1 MTDYR
6 VGIYIRLSLA
16 DEGAGRQWRPQSA
29 QRFEAP
35 TEAEPR
41 PGGRKAESDS
51 VGNQRELIHQFLDRH
66 PQLKAAPRSEFV
78 DDGYT
83 GTNENRPQ
91 FQALMQELRTGAI
104 NVLVTKDFSRCHR
117 DYTQMGNYLECVF
130 PFLGVRYI
138 SINDG
143 YDSDDYKG
151 VTSGMDVV
159 LRNIIYEAYSKDLSI
174 KTTTAKIIM
183 MKQGK
188 YIGSFAPYG
197 FRFHPTVRNKLA
209 IDEES
214 AAVVRRIF
222 DMTLQGCGSTEI
234 ARRLNSEGI
243 PTPGAY
249 FRMKNLGSNRFRK
262 ASEKNGWTAA
272 TVLNILHQYEYTGA
286 LVGRK
291 RYKASLHEKRTIPQD
306 KADWIIYEGAHDAI
320 VSKVDFDRA
329 QEVIRQR
336 PRRASGPAQE
346 YPLKGLLKCGNCHR
360 TLSRI
365 HSSAGYYYYRCTKSE
380 ADENSD
386 CPKGKLFT
394 EKEIEG
400 IVFRAVKQM
409 LAVCQERRAQK
420 SALVLTRRERIA
432 ACFAELQK
440 LQQEQERYKQE
451 KLRAYE
457 NFSGGTLT
465 KDAYLKQRAEI
476 DSKLSAVKSG
486 QDSQEQLLTELER
499 MAFQDSAREDDVLT
513 TYAGATELTAELAG
527 TFVKEVLVS
536 SPTEIEIVWK
546 FRDVFDTQSVD
557 K

>member
-16 DEGAGRQWRPQSA
+16 DEDTGS
-29 QRFEAP
+29 
-35 TEAEPR
+35 
-41 PGGRKAESDS
+41 RKTESDS

-66 PQLKAAPRSEFV
+66 PQLKAAPRFEFV

-197 FRFHPTVRNKLA
+197 FRFHPTVRNKLV

-214 AAVVRRIF
+214 AAIVRRIF

-243 PTPGAY
+243 LTPGAY
-249 FRMKNLGSNRFRK
+249 FRMKNPGSNRFKK

-272 TVLNILHQYEYTGA
+272 AVLNILHQYEYTGA

-291 RYKASLHEKRTIPQD
+291 RYKAGLHEKRTVPQD
-306 KADWIIYEGAHDAI
+306 KSDWIIYEGAHDAI
-320 VSKVDFDRA
+320 ISKEDFDRA
-329 QEVIRQR
+329 QEAIRQR
-336 PRRASGPAQE
+336 PRRARGPAQE

-365 HSSAGYYYYRCTKSE
+365 HSSAGYYYRCTKSK

-432 ACFAELQK
+432 ACVAELQR

-457 NFSGGTLT
+457 NFSGGTLS

-476 DSKLSAVKSG
+476 DSKLSEVKSE
-486 QDSQEQLLTELER
+486 QDSQEQLLTDLER
-499 MAFQDSAREDDVLT
+499 MAFQDSAREDDVFT

-527 TFVKEVLVS
+527 TFIKEVLVS

-546 FRDVFDTQSVD
+546 FRDVFECRTDTNEEEVHD
-557 K
+557 G

>member
-16 DEGAGRQWRPQSA
+16 DEDTGS
-29 QRFEAP
+29 
-35 TEAEPR
+35 
-41 PGGRKAESDS
+41 RKTESDS

-66 PQLKAAPRSEFV
+66 PQLKAAPRFEFV

-197 FRFHPTVRNKLA
+197 FRFHPTVRNKLV
-209 IDEES
+209 IDEGS
-214 AAVVRRIF
+214 AAIVRRIF

-243 PTPGAY
+243 LTPGAY
-249 FRMKNLGSNRFRK
+249 FRMKNPGNNRFKK

-291 RYKASLHEKRTIPQD
+291 RYKASLHEKRTVPQD
-306 KADWIIYEGAHDAI
+306 RADWIIYEGAHDAI
-320 VSKVDFDRA
+320 ISKEDFDRA
-329 QEVIRQR
+329 QEAIQQR
-336 PRRASGPAQE
+336 PRRARGPAQE

-365 HSSAGYYYYRCTKSE
+365 HSSAGYYYRCTKSK

-432 ACFAELQK
+432 ACVAELQR
-440 LQQEQERYKQE
+440 LRQEQERYKQE

-457 NFSGGTLT
+457 NFSGGTLS

-476 DSKLSAVKSG
+476 DSRLSAVKSE
-486 QDSQEQLLTELER
+486 QDSQEQLLTDLER
-499 MAFQDSAREDDVLT
+499 MAFQDSAREDDVFT

-527 TFVKEVLVS
+527 IFIKEVLVS

-546 FRDVFDTQSVD
+546 FRDVFEGCTDTNEEEVHD
-557 K
+557 G

>member
-1 MTDYR
+1 MTEYR

-16 DEGAGRQWRPQSA
+16 DGDTGS
-29 QRFEAP
+29 
-35 TEAEPR
+35 
-41 PGGRKAESDS
+41 GKAESDS
-51 VGNQRELIHQFLDRH
+51 IGNQRELIHQFLDRH

-83 GTNENRPQ
+83 GTNTDRPQ
-91 FQALMQELRTGAI
+91 FQALMKELRTGAI
-104 NVLVTKDFSRCHR
+104 NVMVTKDFSRCHR

-138 SINDG
+138 SVNDG

-197 FRFHPTVRNKLA
+197 FQFHPTVRNKLV
-209 IDEES
+209 IDGDS

-222 DMTLQGCGSTEI
+222 DMTLQGMGSTAI

-243 PTPGAY
+243 LTPGAY
-249 FRMKNLGSNRFRK
+249 FRQKNPGSGRFRK

-272 TVLNILHQYEYTGA
+272 SVLNILHQYEYTGA

-291 RYKASLHEKRTIPQD
+291 RYKAGLHEKRTVPQD
-306 KADWIIYEGAHDAI
+306 KADWIICEGAHDAI
-320 VSKVDFDRA
+320 ISKADFDRV
-329 QEVIRQR
+329 QEIIRQR
-336 PRRASGPAQE
+336 PRRADGTPQE

-360 TLSRI
+360 TLSRV
-365 HSSAGYYYYRCTKSE
+365 HSSAGYYYYRCTKSRTDE
-380 ADENSD
+380 ASD

-400 IVFRAVKQM
+400 IVFRAIMQM
-409 LAVCQERRAQK
+409 LAICQERKKQK
-420 SALVLTRRERIA
+420 SSLTLTRKERIA
-432 ACFAELQK
+432 ACVAELQR
-440 LQQEQERYKQE
+440 LEQQQERYKQE
-451 KLRAYE
+451 KFRVYE
-457 NFSGGTLT
+457 NFSSGTLT
-465 KDAYLKQRAEI
+465 KDAYLKQREEI
-476 DSKLSAVKSG
+476 DSKLAAAKVEREA
-486 QDSQEQLLTELER
+486 QEQLLSELER
-499 MAFQDSAREDDVLT
+499 QAFQDKAQEEDVFNSF
-513 TYAGATELTAELAG
+513 AGATELTAEMAG
-527 TFVKEVLVS
+527 TFIKEVLVS

-546 FRDVFDTQSVD
+546 FRDVFGGHFGTKEEEVD
-557 K
+557 NG

>member
-16 DEGAGRQWRPQSA
+16 DEDTGS
-29 QRFEAP
+29 
-35 TEAEPR
+35 
-41 PGGRKAESDS
+41 RKTESDS

-66 PQLKAAPRSEFV
+66 PQLKAAPRFEFV

-159 LRNIIYEAYSKDLSI
+159 LRNIIYEAYSKDLSV

-197 FRFHPTVRNKLA
+197 FQFHPTVRNKLV
-209 IDEES
+209 IDGDS

-222 DMTLQGCGSTEI
+222 DMTLQGMGSTAI
-234 ARRLNSEGI
+234 ARRLNSEGVL
-243 PTPGAY
+243 TPGAY
-249 FRMKNLGSNRFRK
+249 FRQKNPGSGRFRK

-272 TVLNILHQYEYTGA
+272 SVLNILHQYEYTGA

-291 RYKASLHEKRTIPQD
+291 RYKASLHEKRTVPQD

-320 VSKVDFDRA
+320 ISKEDFDRA
-329 QEVIRQR
+329 QEAIRQR
-336 PRRASGPAQE
+336 PRRARGPAQE

-365 HSSAGYYYYRCTKSE
+365 HSSAGYYYRCTKSK

-432 ACFAELQK
+432 ACVAELQR

-457 NFSGGTLT
+457 NFSGGTLS

-476 DSKLSAVKSG
+476 DSKLSEVKSE
-486 QDSQEQLLTELER
+486 QDSQEQLLTDLER
-499 MAFQDSAREDDVLT
+499 MAFQDSAREDDVFT

-527 TFVKEVLVS
+527 TFIKEVLVS

-546 FRDVFDTQSVD
+546 FRDVFECRTDTNEEEVHD
-557 K
+557 G

>member
-1 MTDYR
+1 MTEYR

-16 DEGAGRQWRPQSA
+16 DEDTGSG
-29 QRFEAP
+29 
-35 TEAEPR
+35 
-41 PGGRKAESDS
+41 KAESDS

-83 GTNENRPQ
+83 GTNTDRPQ
-91 FQALMQELRTGAI
+91 FQALMKELRTGAI
-104 NVLVTKDFSRCHR
+104 NVMVTKDFSRCHR

-138 SINDG
+138 SVNDG

-197 FRFHPTVRNKLA
+197 FQFHPTVRNRLA
-209 IDEES
+209 IDEDS

-222 DMTLQGCGSTEI
+222 DMTLQGMGSTAI
-234 ARRLNSEGI
+234 ARRLNSEGVL
-243 PTPGAY
+243 TPGAY
-249 FRMKNLGSNRFRK
+249 FRQKNPGSGRFRK

-272 TVLNILHQYEYTGA
+272 SVLNILHQYEYTGA

-291 RYKASLHEKRTIPQD
+291 RYKASLHEKRTVPQD

-320 VSKVDFDRA
+320 ISKADFDRV
-329 QEVIRQR
+329 QEIIRQR
-336 PRRASGPAQE
+336 PRRAGGTPQE

-360 TLSRI
+360 TLSRV
-365 HSSAGYYYYRCTKSE
+365 HSSAGYYYRCTKSRTDE
-380 ADENSD
+380 ASD

-400 IVFRAVKQM
+400 IVFRAIMQM
-409 LAVCQERRAQK
+409 LAMCQEQKKQK
-420 SALVLTRRERIA
+420 SSLTLTRKERIA
-432 ACFAELQK
+432 ACVAELQR
-440 LQQEQERYKQE
+440 LEQQQERYKQE
-451 KLRAYE
+451 KFRVYE

-465 KDAYLKQRAEI
+465 KGAYLKQREEI
-476 DSKLSAVKSG
+476 DSKLAAAKVE
-486 QDSQEQLLTELER
+486 QEAQEQLLSGLER
-499 MAFQDSAREDDVLT
+499 QAFQDKAQEDDAFNSF
-513 TYAGATELTAELAG
+513 AGATELTAELAG
-527 TFVKEVLVS
+527 TFIKEVLVL
-536 SPTEIEIVWK
+536 SPTEIEIDWK
-546 FRDVFDTQSVD
+546 FRDVFGGRFSTKEEEVHNG
-557 K
+557 

>member
-16 DEGAGRQWRPQSA
+16 DEDTGS
-29 QRFEAP
+29 
-35 TEAEPR
+35 
-41 PGGRKAESDS
+41 RKTESDS

-66 PQLKAAPRSEFV
+66 PQLKAAPRFEFV

-197 FRFHPTVRNKLA
+197 FRFHPTVRNKLV

-214 AAVVRRIF
+214 AAIVRRIF

-243 PTPGAY
+243 LTPGAY
-249 FRMKNLGSNRFRK
+249 FRMKNPGSNRFKK

-272 TVLNILHQYEYTGA
+272 AVLNILHQYEYTGA

-291 RYKASLHEKRTIPQD
+291 RYKASLHEKRTVPQD

-320 VSKVDFDRA
+320 ISKADFDRA

-336 PRRASGPAQE
+336 PRRARGPAQE

-365 HSSAGYYYYRCTKSE
+365 HSSAGYYYRCTKSK

-420 SALVLTRRERIA
+420 SALVLTRRERIT
-432 ACFAELQK
+432 ACVAELQR

-457 NFSGGTLT
+457 NFSGGTLS

-476 DSKLSAVKSG
+476 DSKLSEVKSE
-486 QDSQEQLLTELER
+486 QDSQEQLLTDLER
-499 MAFQDSAREDDVLT
+499 MAFQDSAREDDVFT
-513 TYAGATELTAELAG
+513 PYAGATELTAELAG
-527 TFVKEVLVS
+527 TFIKEVLVS

-546 FRDVFDTQSVD
+546 FRDVFECRTDTNEEEVHD
-557 K
+557 G

>member
-1 MTDYR
+1 
-6 VGIYIRLSLA
+6 
-16 DEGAGRQWRPQSA
+16 
-29 QRFEAP
+29 
-35 TEAEPR
+35 
-41 PGGRKAESDS
+41 
-51 VGNQRELIHQFLDRH
+51 
-66 PQLKAAPRSEFV
+66 
-78 DDGYT
+78 
-83 GTNENRPQ
+83 
-91 FQALMQELRTGAI
+91 
-104 NVLVTKDFSRCHR
+104 
-117 DYTQMGNYLECVF
+117 
-130 PFLGVRYI
+130 
-138 SINDG
+138 
-143 YDSDDYKG
+143 
-151 VTSGMDVV
+151 
-159 LRNIIYEAYSKDLSI
+159 
-174 KTTTAKIIM
+174 
-183 MKQGK
+183 
-188 YIGSFAPYG
+188 
-197 FRFHPTVRNKLA
+197 
-209 IDEES
+209 
-214 AAVVRRIF
+214 
-222 DMTLQGCGSTEI
+222 MTLQGCGSTEI

-249 FRMKNLGSNRFRK
+249 FRMKNPGSNRFRK

>member
-16 DEGAGRQWRPQSA
+16 DED
-29 QRFEAP
+29 
-35 TEAEPR
+35 T
-41 PGGRKAESDS
+41 GGRKAESDS

-66 PQLKAAPRSEFV
+66 PQLKAAPRFEFV

-197 FRFHPTVRNKLA
+197 FRFHPTVRNKLV

-214 AAVVRRIF
+214 AAIVRRIF

-243 PTPGAY
+243 LTPGAY
-249 FRMKNLGSNRFRK
+249 FRMKNPGSNRFKK

-272 TVLNILHQYEYTGA
+272 AVLNILHQYEYTGA

-291 RYKASLHEKRTIPQD
+291 RYKASLHEKRTVPQD

-320 VSKVDFDRA
+320 ISKEDFDRA
-329 QEVIRQR
+329 QEAIRQR
-336 PRRASGPAQE
+336 PRRARGPAQE

-365 HSSAGYYYYRCTKSE
+365 HSSAGYYYRCTKSK

-432 ACFAELQK
+432 ACVAELQR

-457 NFSGGTLT
+457 NFSGGTLS

-476 DSKLSAVKSG
+476 DSKLSEVKSE
-486 QDSQEQLLTELER
+486 QDSQEQLLTDLER
-499 MAFQDSAREDDVLT
+499 MAFQDSAREDDVFT

-527 TFVKEVLVS
+527 TFIKEVLVS

-546 FRDVFDTQSVD
+546 FRDVFECRTDTNEEEVHD
-557 K
+557 G

>member
-16 DEGAGRQWRPQSA
+16 DED
-29 QRFEAP
+29 
-35 TEAEPR
+35 T
-41 PGGRKAESDS
+41 GGRKAESDS

-159 LRNIIYEAYSKDLSI
+159 LRNIIYEAYSKDLSV

-197 FRFHPTVRNKLA
+197 FRFHPTVRNKLV

-214 AAVVRRIF
+214 AAIVRRIF

-243 PTPGAY
+243 LTPGAY
-249 FRMKNLGSNRFRK
+249 FRMKNPGSNRFKK

-272 TVLNILHQYEYTGA
+272 AVLNILHQYEYTGA

-291 RYKASLHEKRTIPQD
+291 RYKASLHEKRTVPQD

-320 VSKVDFDRA
+320 ISKEDFDRA
-329 QEVIRQR
+329 QEAIRQR
-336 PRRASGPAQE
+336 PRRARGPAQE

-365 HSSAGYYYYRCTKSE
+365 HSSAGYYYRCTKSK

-432 ACFAELQK
+432 ACVAELQR

-457 NFSGGTLT
+457 NFSGGTLS

-476 DSKLSAVKSG
+476 DSKLSEVKSE
-486 QDSQEQLLTELER
+486 QDSQEQLLTDLER
-499 MAFQDSAREDDVLT
+499 MAFQDSAREDDVFT

-527 TFVKEVLVS
+527 TFIKEVLVS
-536 SPTEIEIVWK
+536 SPTEVEIVWK
-546 FRDVFDTQSVD
+546 FRDVFEDYTDTNEEEVHD
-557 K
+557 G

>member
-16 DEGAGRQWRPQSA
+16 DEDTGS
-29 QRFEAP
+29 
-35 TEAEPR
+35 
-41 PGGRKAESDS
+41 RKTESDS

-66 PQLKAAPRSEFV
+66 PQLKAAPRFEFV

-197 FRFHPTVRNKLA
+197 FRFHPTVRNKLV

-214 AAVVRRIF
+214 AAIVRRIF

-243 PTPGAY
+243 LTPGAY
-249 FRMKNLGSNRFRK
+249 FRMKNPGSNRFKK

-272 TVLNILHQYEYTGA
+272 AVLNILHQYEYTGA

-291 RYKASLHEKRTIPQD
+291 RYKASLHEKRTVPQD
-306 KADWIIYEGAHDAI
+306 RADWIIYEGAHDAI
-320 VSKVDFDRA
+320 ISKEDFDRA
-329 QEVIRQR
+329 QEAIRQR
-336 PRRASGPAQE
+336 PRRARGPAQE

-365 HSSAGYYYYRCTKSE
+365 HSSAGYYYRCTKSK
-380 ADENSD
+380 ADEDSD

-409 LAVCQERRAQK
+409 LTVCQERRAQK
-420 SALVLTRRERIA
+420 SALVLTRRERIT
-432 ACFAELQK
+432 ACVAELQR

-457 NFSGGTLT
+457 NFSGGTLS

-476 DSKLSAVKSG
+476 DGKLSTVKSE
-486 QDSQEQLLTELER
+486 QDNQEQLLTDLER
-499 MAFQDSAREDDVLT
+499 MAFQDSAREDDVFT
-513 TYAGATELTAELAG
+513 PYAGATELTAELAG
-527 TFVKEVLVS
+527 TFIKEVLVS

-546 FRDVFDTQSVD
+546 FRAVFHMKSED

>member
-16 DEGAGRQWRPQSA
+16 DEDTGSG
-29 QRFEAP
+29 
-35 TEAEPR
+35 
-41 PGGRKAESDS
+41 KAESDS

-83 GTNENRPQ
+83 GTNTDRPQ
-91 FQALMQELRTGAI
+91 FQALMKELRTGAI
-104 NVLVTKDFSRCHR
+104 NVMVTKDFSRCHR

-138 SINDG
+138 SVNDG

-159 LRNIIYEAYSKDLSI
+159 LRNIIYEAYSKDLSV

-197 FRFHPTVRNKLA
+197 FQFHPTVRNKLV
-209 IDEES
+209 IDESS
-214 AAVVRRIF
+214 AAVVQRIF
-222 DMTLQGCGSTEI
+222 DMTLQGMGSTAI

-243 PTPGAY
+243 LTPGAY
-249 FRMKNLGSNRFRK
+249 FRQKNPGSGRFRK

-272 TVLNILHQYEYTGA
+272 SVLNILHQYEYTGA

-291 RYKASLHEKRTIPQD
+291 RYKASLHEKRTVPQD
-306 KADWIIYEGAHDAI
+306 KSDWIIYEGAHDAI
-320 VSKVDFDRA
+320 ISRADFDRV
-329 QEVIRQR
+329 QEIIRQR
-336 PRRASGPAQE
+336 PRRAKGASQE

-360 TLSRI
+360 TLSRV
-365 HSSAGYYYYRCTKSE
+365 HSSAGYYYRCTKSRTDE
-380 ADENSD
+380 ASD

-400 IVFRAVKQM
+400 IVFRAIMQM
-409 LAVCQERRAQK
+409 LAMCQERKKQK
-420 SALVLTRRERIA
+420 SSLTLTRKERIA
-432 ACFAELQK
+432 ACVAELQR
-440 LQQEQERYKQE
+440 LEQQQERYKQE
-451 KLRAYE
+451 KFRVYE
-457 NFSGGTLT
+457 NFSSGTLT
-465 KDAYLKQRAEI
+465 KDAYLKQREEI
-476 DSKLSAVKSG
+476 DSKLAAAKVE
-486 QDSQEQLLTELER
+486 QEVQEQLLSELER
-499 MAFQDSAREDDVLT
+499 QAFQDKAQEDDVFNSF
-513 TYAGATELTAELAG
+513 AGATELTAELAG
-527 TFVKEVLVS
+527 TFIKEVLVS

-546 FRDVFDTQSVD
+546 FRDVFGGHFGTKEEEADNG
-557 K
+557 

>member
-16 DEGAGRQWRPQSA
+16 DEDTGS
-29 QRFEAP
+29 
-35 TEAEPR
+35 
-41 PGGRKAESDS
+41 RKTESDS

-66 PQLKAAPRSEFV
+66 PQLKAAPRFEFV

-197 FRFHPTVRNKLA
+197 FRFHPTVRNKLV

-214 AAVVRRIF
+214 AAIVRRIF

-243 PTPGAY
+243 LTPGAY
-249 FRMKNLGSNRFRK
+249 FRMKNPGSNRFKK

-272 TVLNILHQYEYTGA
+272 AVLNILHQYEYTGA

-291 RYKASLHEKRTIPQD
+291 RYKASLHEKRTVPQD

-320 VSKVDFDRA
+320 ISKEDFDRA
-329 QEVIRQR
+329 QEAIRQR
-336 PRRASGPAQE
+336 PRRARGPAQE

-365 HSSAGYYYYRCTKSE
+365 HSSAGYYYRCTKSK

-432 ACFAELQK
+432 ACVAELQR

-457 NFSGGTLT
+457 NFSGGTLS

-476 DSKLSAVKSG
+476 DSKLSEVKSE
-486 QDSQEQLLTELER
+486 QDSQEQLLTDLER
-499 MAFQDSAREDDVLT
+499 MAFQDSAREDDVFT

-527 TFVKEVLVS
+527 TFIKEVLVS

-546 FRDVFDTQSVD
+546 FRDVFECRTDTNEEEVHD
-557 K
+557 G

>member
-1 MTDYR
+1 MTDHR

-16 DEGAGRQWRPQSA
+16 DEDTGS
-29 QRFEAP
+29 
-35 TEAEPR
+35 
-41 PGGRKAESDS
+41 RKTESDS

-66 PQLKAAPRSEFV
+66 PQLKAAPRFEFV

-197 FRFHPTVRNKLA
+197 FRFHPTVRNKLV

-214 AAVVRRIF
+214 AAIVRRIF

-243 PTPGAY
+243 LTPGAY
-249 FRMKNLGSNRFRK
+249 FRMKNPGSNRFKK

-272 TVLNILHQYEYTGA
+272 AVLNILHQYEYTGA

-291 RYKASLHEKRTIPQD
+291 RYKASLHEKRTVPQD
-306 KADWIIYEGAHDAI
+306 RADWIIYEGAHDAI
-320 VSKVDFDRA
+320 ISKEDFDRA
-329 QEVIRQR
+329 QEAIRQR
-336 PRRASGPAQE
+336 PRRARGPAQE

-365 HSSAGYYYYRCTKSE
+365 HSSAGYYYRCTKSK
-380 ADENSD
+380 ADEDSD

-409 LAVCQERRAQK
+409 LTVCQERRAQK
-420 SALVLTRRERIA
+420 SALVLTRRERIT
-432 ACFAELQK
+432 ACVAELQR

-457 NFSGGTLT
+457 NFSGGTLS

-476 DSKLSAVKSG
+476 DGKLSTVKAK

-499 MAFQDSAREDDVLT
+499 MAFQDSAREDDVFT
-513 TYAGATELTAELAG
+513 AYAGATELTAELAG
-527 TFVKEVLVS
+527 TFIKEVLVS
-536 SPTEIEIVWK
+536 SPTEVEIVWK
-546 FRDVFDTQSVD
+546 FRDVFEDYTDTNEEEVHD
-557 K
+557 G

>member
-16 DEGAGRQWRPQSA
+16 DEDTGS
-29 QRFEAP
+29 
-35 TEAEPR
+35 
-41 PGGRKAESDS
+41 RKTESDS

-66 PQLKAAPRSEFV
+66 PQLKAAPRFEFV

-138 SINDG
+138 SINYG

-197 FRFHPTVRNKLA
+197 FRFHPTVRNKLV

-214 AAVVRRIF
+214 AAIVRRIF

-243 PTPGAY
+243 LTPGAY
-249 FRMKNLGSNRFRK
+249 FRMKNPGSNRFKK

-272 TVLNILHQYEYTGA
+272 AVLNILHQYEYTGA

-291 RYKASLHEKRTIPQD
+291 RYKASLHEKRTVPQD

-320 VSKVDFDRA
+320 ISKEDFDRA
-329 QEVIRQR
+329 QEAIRQR
-336 PRRASGPAQE
+336 PRRARGPAQE

-365 HSSAGYYYYRCTKSE
+365 HSSAGYYYRCTKSK

-432 ACFAELQK
+432 ACVAELQR

-457 NFSGGTLT
+457 NFSGGTLS

-476 DSKLSAVKSG
+476 DSKLSEVKSE
-486 QDSQEQLLTELER
+486 QDSQEQLLTDLER
-499 MAFQDSAREDDVLT
+499 MAFQDSAREDDVFT

-527 TFVKEVLVS
+527 TFIKEVLVS

-546 FRDVFDTQSVD
+546 FRDVFECRTDTNEEEVHD
-557 K
+557 G

>member
-16 DEGAGRQWRPQSA
+16 DEDTGS
-29 QRFEAP
+29 
-35 TEAEPR
+35 
-41 PGGRKAESDS
+41 RKTESDS

-66 PQLKAAPRSEFV
+66 PQLKAAPRFEFV

-197 FRFHPTVRNKLA
+197 FRFHPTVRNKLV

-214 AAVVRRIF
+214 AAIVRRIF

-243 PTPGAY
+243 LTPGAY
-249 FRMKNLGSNRFRK
+249 FRMKNPGSNRFKK

-272 TVLNILHQYEYTGA
+272 AVLNILHQYEYTGA

-291 RYKASLHEKRTIPQD
+291 RYKASLHEKRTVPQD

-320 VSKVDFDRA
+320 ISKEDFDRA
-329 QEVIRQR
+329 QEAIRQR
-336 PRRASGPAQE
+336 PRRAKGTSQE

-365 HSSAGYYYYRCTKSE
+365 HSSAGYYYRCTKSK

-432 ACFAELQK
+432 ACVAELQR

-457 NFSGGTLT
+457 NFSGGTLS

-476 DSKLSAVKSG
+476 DSKLSEVKSE
-486 QDSQEQLLTELER
+486 QDSQEQLLTDLER
-499 MAFQDSAREDDVLT
+499 MAFQDSAREDDVFT

-527 TFVKEVLVS
+527 TFIKEVLVS

-546 FRDVFDTQSVD
+546 FRDVFECRTDTNEEEVHD
-557 K
+557 G

>member
-1 MTDYR
+1 MTEYR

-16 DEGAGRQWRPQSA
+16 DEDTGSG
-29 QRFEAP
+29 
-35 TEAEPR
+35 
-41 PGGRKAESDS
+41 KAESDS

-83 GTNENRPQ
+83 GTNTDRPQ
-91 FQALMQELRTGAI
+91 FQALMKELRTGAI
-104 NVLVTKDFSRCHR
+104 NVMVTKDFSRCHR

-138 SINDG
+138 SVNDG

-151 VTSGMDVV
+151 MTSGMDVV

-197 FRFHPTVRNKLA
+197 FQFHPTVRNRLA
-209 IDEES
+209 IDEDS

-222 DMTLQGCGSTEI
+222 DMTLQGMGSTAI
-234 ARRLNSEGI
+234 ARRLNSEGVL
-243 PTPGAY
+243 TPGAY
-249 FRMKNLGSNRFRK
+249 FRQKNPGSGRFRK

-272 TVLNILHQYEYTGA
+272 SVLNILHQYEYTGA

-291 RYKASLHEKRTIPQD
+291 RYKASLHEKRTVPQD

-320 VSKVDFDRA
+320 ISKADFDRV
-329 QEVIRQR
+329 QEIIRQR
-336 PRRASGPAQE
+336 PRRAGGTPQE

-360 TLSRI
+360 TLSRV
-365 HSSAGYYYYRCTKSE
+365 HSSAGYYYYRCTKSRT
-380 ADENSD
+380 DENSD

-400 IVFRAVKQM
+400 IVFRAVMQM
-409 LAVCQERRAQK
+409 LAMCQEQKKQK
-420 SALVLTRRERIA
+420 SSLTLTRKERIA
-432 ACFAELQK
+432 ACVAELQR
-440 LQQEQERYKQE
+440 LEQQQERYKQE
-451 KLRAYE
+451 KFRVYE

-465 KDAYLKQRAEI
+465 KDAYLKQREEI
-476 DSKLSAVKSG
+476 DSKLAAAKVE
-486 QDSQEQLLTELER
+486 QEAQEQLLSGLER
-499 MAFQDSAREDDVLT
+499 QAFQDKEQEEDVFNSF
-513 TYAGATELTAELAG
+513 AGATELTAELAG
-527 TFVKEVLVS
+527 TFIKEVLVS
-536 SPTEIEIVWK
+536 SPTEIEIDWK
-546 FRDVFDTQSVD
+546 FRDVFGGHFGTKEEEVD
-557 K
+557 NG

>member
-16 DEGAGRQWRPQSA
+16 DEDTGS
-29 QRFEAP
+29 
-35 TEAEPR
+35 
-41 PGGRKAESDS
+41 RKTESDS

-66 PQLKAAPRSEFV
+66 PQLKAAPRFEFV

-159 LRNIIYEAYSKDLSI
+159 LRNIIYEAYSKDLSV

-197 FRFHPTVRNKLA
+197 FRFHPTVRNKLV

-214 AAVVRRIF
+214 AAIVRRIF

-243 PTPGAY
+243 LTPGAY
-249 FRMKNLGSNRFRK
+249 FRMKNPGSNRFKK

-272 TVLNILHQYEYTGA
+272 AVLNILHQYEYTGA

-291 RYKASLHEKRTIPQD
+291 RYKASLHEKRTVPQD

-320 VSKVDFDRA
+320 ISKEDFDRA
-329 QEVIRQR
+329 QEAIRQR
-336 PRRASGPAQE
+336 PRRARGPAQE

-365 HSSAGYYYYRCTKSE
+365 HSSAGYYYRCTKSK

-432 ACFAELQK
+432 ACVAELQR

-457 NFSGGTLT
+457 NFSGGTLS

-476 DSKLSAVKSG
+476 DSKLSEVKSE
-486 QDSQEQLLTELER
+486 QDSQEQLLTDLER
-499 MAFQDSAREDDVLT
+499 MAFQDSAREDDVFT

-527 TFVKEVLVS
+527 TFIKEVLVS

-546 FRDVFDTQSVD
+546 FRDVFECRTDTNEEEVHD
-557 K
+557 G

>member
-16 DEGAGRQWRPQSA
+16 DEDTGS
-29 QRFEAP
+29 
-35 TEAEPR
+35 
-41 PGGRKAESDS
+41 RKTESDS

-66 PQLKAAPRSEFV
+66 PQLKAAPRFEFV

-197 FRFHPTVRNKLA
+197 FRFQPTVRNKLV

-214 AAVVRRIF
+214 AAIVRRIF

-243 PTPGAY
+243 LTPGAY
-249 FRMKNLGSNRFRK
+249 FRMKNPGSNRFKK

-272 TVLNILHQYEYTGA
+272 AVLNILPQYEYTGA

-291 RYKASLHEKRTIPQD
+291 RYKASLHEKRTVPQD

-320 VSKVDFDRA
+320 ISKEDFDRA
-329 QEVIRQR
+329 QEAIRQR
-336 PRRASGPAQE
+336 PRRARGPAQE

-365 HSSAGYYYYRCTKSE
+365 HSSAGYYYRCTKSK

-420 SALVLTRRERIA
+420 SALVLTRRERIT
-432 ACFAELQK
+432 ACVAELQR

-457 NFSGGTLT
+457 NFSGGTLS

-476 DSKLSAVKSG
+476 DSKLSEVKSE
-486 QDSQEQLLTELER
+486 QDSQEQLLTDLER
-499 MAFQDSAREDDVLT
+499 MAFQDSAREDDVFT

-527 TFVKEVLVS
+527 TFIKEVLVS

-546 FRDVFDTQSVD
+546 FRDVFECRTDTNEEEVHD
-557 K
+557 G

>member
-16 DEGAGRQWRPQSA
+16 DEDTGS
-29 QRFEAP
+29 
-35 TEAEPR
+35 
-41 PGGRKAESDS
+41 RKTESDS

-66 PQLKAAPRSEFV
+66 PQLKAAPRFEFV

-197 FRFHPTVRNKLA
+197 FRFHPTVRNKLV

-214 AAVVRRIF
+214 AAIVRRIF

-243 PTPGAY
+243 LTPGAY
-249 FRMKNLGSNRFRK
+249 FRMKNPGSNRFKK

-272 TVLNILHQYEYTGA
+272 AVLNILHQYEYTGA

-291 RYKASLHEKRTIPQD
+291 RYKASLHEKRTVPQD
-306 KADWIIYEGAHDAI
+306 KSDWIIYEGAHDAI
-320 VSKVDFDRA
+320 ISRADFDRA
-329 QEVIRQR
+329 QEAIRQR
-336 PRRASGPAQE
+336 PRRARGPAQE

-365 HSSAGYYYYRCTKSE
+365 HSSAGYYYRCTKSK

-432 ACFAELQK
+432 ACVAELQR

-457 NFSGGTLT
+457 NFSGGTLS

-476 DSKLSAVKSG
+476 DSKLSEVKSE
-486 QDSQEQLLTELER
+486 QDSQEQLLTDLER
-499 MAFQDSAREDDVLT
+499 MAFQDSAREDDVFT

-527 TFVKEVLVS
+527 TFIKEVLVS

-546 FRDVFDTQSVD
+546 FRDVFECRTDTNEEEVHD
-557 K
+557 G

>member
-16 DEGAGRQWRPQSA
+16 DED
-29 QRFEAP
+29 
-35 TEAEPR
+35 T
-41 PGGRKAESDS
+41 GGGKTESDS
-51 VGNQRELIHQFLDRH
+51 IGNQRELIHQFLDRH
-66 PQLKAAPRSEFV
+66 PQLKNAPRTEFV

-83 GTNENRPQ
+83 GTNTDRPQ
-91 FQALMQELRTGAI
+91 FQALMKELRTGAI
-104 NVLVTKDFSRCHR
+104 NVMVTKDFSRCHR

-130 PFLGVRYI
+130 PFLGVRYL
-138 SINDG
+138 SVNDG

-151 VTSGMDVV
+151 MTSGMDVV
-159 LRNIIYEAYSKDLSI
+159 LRNIIYEAYSKDLSV

-197 FRFHPTVRNKLA
+197 FRFHPTVRNKLV
-209 IDEES
+209 IDEDS

-222 DMTLQGCGSTEI
+222 AMTLQGSGSTEI
-234 ARRLNSEGI
+234 ARRLNSEGVL
-243 PTPGAY
+243 TPGAY
-249 FRMKNLGSNRFRK
+249 FRMKNPGSNRFKK

-272 TVLNILHQYEYTGA
+272 AVLNILHQYEYTGA

-291 RYKASLHEKRTIPQD
+291 RYKASLHEKRTVPQD

-320 VSKVDFDRA
+320 ISKADFDRA

-336 PRRASGPAQE
+336 PRRARGPAQE

-365 HSSAGYYYYRCTKSE
+365 HSSAGYYYRCTKSK

-400 IVFRAVKQM
+400 IVFRQVCQM

-420 SALVLTRRERIA
+420 SALALTRRERIA
-432 ACFAELQK
+432 ACVAELQK

-457 NFSGGTLT
+457 NFSGGALS

-476 DSKLSAVKSG
+476 DSKLSAVKAE
-486 QDSQEQLLTELER
+486 QDHQEQLLTDLER
-499 MAFQDSAREDDVLT
+499 MAFQDSAREDDVFT
-513 TYAGATELTAELAG
+513 AYAGATELTAELAG
-527 TFVKEVLVS
+527 TFIKEVLVS
-536 SPTEIEIVWK
+536 SPRSIEIVWK
-546 FRDVFDTQSVD
+546 FRDVFEDYTDTNEEEVHD
-557 K
+557 G